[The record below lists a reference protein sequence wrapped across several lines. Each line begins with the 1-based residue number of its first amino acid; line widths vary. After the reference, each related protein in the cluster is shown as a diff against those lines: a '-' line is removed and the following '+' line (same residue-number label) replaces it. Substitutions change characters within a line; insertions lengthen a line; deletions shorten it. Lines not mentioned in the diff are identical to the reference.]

1 MRRAAVAELFG
12 SENLPENS
20 EDLIDEALEAAL
32 VTDAGA
38 FLRPKRSR
46 ANVTNVIAVGVNV
59 VDLFNGLRLRCEAY
73 GAAIGRLALFGAG
86 RVFHGEQNE
95 LMRRFRGFF
104 LRDCDYTANRAL
116 FALGQARL

>member
-1 MRRAAVAELFG
+1 MRRAAVAKLFG

-32 VTDAGA
+32 VTGAGA

-46 ANVTNVIAVGVNV
+46 ANVTNVIAVVVNV
-59 VDLFNGLRLRCEAY
+59 VDLSNGLRLRCEAY

-86 RVFHGEQNE
+86 RVFHGKQNE
-95 LMRRFRGFF
+95 LVRRFRGFF
-104 LRDCDYTANRAL
+104 LRDGDHAANGAL